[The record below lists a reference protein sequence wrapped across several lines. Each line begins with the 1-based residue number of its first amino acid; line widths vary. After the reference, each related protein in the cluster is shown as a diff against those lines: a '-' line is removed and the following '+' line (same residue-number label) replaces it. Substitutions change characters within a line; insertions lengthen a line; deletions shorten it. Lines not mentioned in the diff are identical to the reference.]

1 MTTIALPILA
11 VVAVVILLILA
22 ITLILW
28 RKQSA
33 VQLTI
38 LENIEKRLTAVEK
51 ALTIRIRQ
59 EAAVSQ
65 RTSATDQHENA
76 QETQPLQKESM
87 NPESPPTEKSGE
99 YTAEGEQEPEKDKKE
114 RLNAPAGSSKQPETI
129 QTATANI
136 PKTATTEK
144 AEPGGRRADSLDKGS
159 ETPATSIYNI
169 GKSGKIYTKEELE
182 LLIKE

>member
-33 VQLTI
+33 VQLTT
-38 LENIEKRLTAVEK
+38 LENIEKRLTTVEK

-59 EAAVSQ
+59 EAAASQ
-65 RTSATDQHENA
+65 RASAADPRENV
-76 QETQPLQKESM
+76 QETQPLQKENM

-99 YTAEGEQEPEKDKKE
+99 DTAEGEQEPEKDKKE

-129 QTATANI
+129 QTANI
-136 PKTATTEK
+136 PKTATTEE